1 MDNYIY
7 INSNLILNLMYDM
20 LSLSVEKN
28 KINTCPICK
37 KKFSHEYIY
46 KSKNTNIKIFE
57 YQTHLFTVHNIIDTK
72 FYKKL
77 CNNFIQNIDGN
88 IDGNKDG
95 NKDGNNDGNND
106 GNISKK
112 DNIDISK
119 INLDF
124 KQYKSNKSGI
134 NITWSILNTN
144 GINILD
150 GLYEVGSNQ
159 IYIDKNKNISES
171 KISRF
176 SEHSGFIYFEK
187 NKISN
192 ITVITG
198 SRVEPSDPL
207 IFMPSNCLEAL
218 KVDYIYHTHPKT
230 PYIGSRIKSGIVYEF
245 PSISDII
252 HFVEHHNNGKLLGSI
267 IIAPEGIYIIRKNN
281 FDRNPIHIDYDI
293 MVGDLEEIFM
303 ECYNDSYLE
312 YSKIN
317 YKELKIN
324 GEIKLPDNFFYEE
337 VSINYEYINKI
348 NKVLEKYD
356 LFIDYYARVLFDK
369 PKIYTKKWI
378 FDDIYIPFIN

>member
-1 MDNYIY
+1 MDKYIY
-7 INSNLILNLMYDM
+7 INSNLILNLIYDI
-20 LSLSVEKN
+20 LSLSKEKK
-28 KINTCPICK
+28 KINECPICK

-46 KSKNTNIKIFE
+46 KSKNTNIQIFE
-57 YQTHLFTVHNIIDTK
+57 YQTHLFTIHNMIDTK

-77 CNNFIQNIDGN
+77 CNDFIQNIENN
-88 IDGNKDG
+88 ID
-95 NKDGNNDGNND
+95 
-106 GNISKK
+106 
-112 DNIDISK
+112 IDISK
-119 INLDF
+119 INLNF
-124 KQYKSNKSGI
+124 KQEKSNNSGI
-134 NITWSILNTN
+134 NITWSVLNTN
-144 GINILD
+144 GVNILD

-159 IYIDKNKNISES
+159 IYIEKNKNISES

-207 IFMPSNCLEAL
+207 IFMPLNCLEAL
-218 KVDYIYHTHPKT
+218 KVNYIYHTHPKT

-303 ECYNDSYLE
+303 ECYNDSYLQ

-324 GEIKLPDNFFYEE
+324 EEIKLPDNFFYEE

-369 PKIYTKKWI
+369 PKVYTKKWI